1 MMATL
6 TITPAT
12 KRFLMPPNG
21 TDRPRKPS
29 STSRTNR
36 SIRHAAFL
44 RTIIVPMIMIQ
55 MIIPPLHRPAPWPCR
70 RTVADAPSRPRRS
83 APRAAPCPASPSRC
97 RPAKSSRLASLQA
110 THGPSSTRTAP
121 PTARKSWWMPRPAR
135 SLTICRL
142 LPLTGK
148 RRMTFPRDR
157 IICLTSTF

>member
-21 TDRPRKPS
+21 TDRPQNHRP
-29 STSRTNR
+29 TSRTNR

-55 MIIPPLHRPAPWPCR
+55 MIIPPLHRPAPRPCH

-97 RPAKSSRLASLQA
+97 VQRNQAGWASLQA
-110 THGPSSTRTAP
+110 TPWAVIDEDGTSSGKEVMVDAATGE
-121 PTARKSWWMPRPAR
+121 

-148 RRMTFPRDR
+148 RRMAFPRDR